1 MASSDAAPALDL
13 TTSEGV
19 SRYTATLLDPAL
31 KKRVA
36 DVDLLSGGFA
46 NYVWRVM
53 LASGPDFVQ
62 HGVPLPAEGYAAI
75 PSTATTF
82 ILKYF
87 APQMRT
93 NGEVDLPQDRA
104 VHEHNA
110 LVLIAAR
117 RAPSRSSAKIPWT
130 VPTPYHFSRTRYALI
145 MEDVGTPNAMLML
158 KYFESP
164 RPRDQLAALAD
175 AIIAFTRAV
184 PKAGATKDMNPD
196 MTALFDGSLEPSFQR
211 TIAECEL
218 LGADAEKWA
227 NRIAAALKHP
237 RARSGRIFGDLWPN
251 SILLDNADA
260 PTRITVLDWE
270 CSRLGHPDQDF
281 AQYLAHLVAIRAGIR
296 QTPGLF
302 DAGAVN
308 AMIDLLVAAA
318 KPLDETYD
326 HAAMVLRFVA
336 GYLTWYSYFG
346 VKDVARGI
354 AEAAQELDSMFG
366 KGK

>member
-1 MASSDAAPALDL
+1 MSLSDALPALDL
-13 TTSEGV
+13 TTPEGIT
-19 SRYTATLLDPAL
+19 RYTTSLLDPAL

-46 NYVWRVM
+46 NYVWRVV
-53 LASGPDFVQ
+53 LASGADSVQ
-62 HGVPLPAEGYAAI
+62 HGEPVPAEGYAAI
-75 PSTATTF
+75 PPTATTV

-93 NGEVDLPQDRA
+93 NEDFDLPQDRA

-110 LVLIAAR
+110 LVVAAAR
-117 RAPSRSSAKIPWT
+117 KTPSMSSAKIPWA
-130 VPTPYHFSRTRYALI
+130 VPTPYHFSMTQYALI
-145 MEDVGTPNAMLML
+145 MEDVGTPKAMLML
-158 KYFESP
+158 EYFKSP

-184 PKAGATKDMNPD
+184 PTAGATKDMNPD
-196 MTALFDGSLEPSFQR
+196 MTALFDDSLEPSFQR
-211 TIAECEL
+211 TIAKCEP
-218 LGADAEKWA
+218 LGADAQTWA
-227 NRIAAALKHP
+227 NRIEAALKHP

-260 PTRITVLDWE
+260 PRRITVLDWE

-281 AQYLAHLVAIRAGIR
+281 TQYLANLVAMRAGTR
-296 QTPGLF
+296 QTPGIF
-302 DAGAVN
+302 DAGAVD

-326 HAAMVLRFVA
+326 HAAMALRYVA

-346 VKDVARGI
+346 VKDAERGI
-354 AEAAQELDSMFG
+354 AEAAQELDAMFG

>member
-1 MASSDAAPALDL
+1 MSSSDAAPALDL
-13 TTSEGV
+13 TTHEGV
-19 SRYTATLLDPAL
+19 SRYAATLLDPAL

-36 DVDLLSGGFA
+36 DVNLLSGGFA
-46 NYVWRVM
+46 NYVWRVV
-53 LASGPDFVQ
+53 LAYDPNSAQ
-62 HGVPLPAEGYAAI
+62 HGVLLPAEGYAAI
-75 PSTATTF
+75 PPTATTV

-110 LVLIAAR
+110 LATVAR
-117 RAPSRSSAKIPWT
+117 RAPSMSSVKIPWA
-130 VPTPYHFSRTRYALI
+130 VPTPYHFSKTRYALI
-145 MEDVGTPNAMLML
+145 MEDVGTPKAMLML

-196 MTALFDGSLEPSFQR
+196 MTALFDDSLEPSFQK
-211 TIAECEL
+211 TIAECKL

-237 RARSGRIFGDLWPN
+237 RACSGRIFGDLWPN

-281 AQYLAHLVAIRAGIR
+281 AQYLAHLVAIRAGTR

-302 DAGAVN
+302 DAGAVD

-326 HAAMVLRFVA
+326 HAAMALRFVA
-336 GYLTWYSYFG
+336 GYLTWYTYFG

-354 AEAAQELDSMFG
+354 AEAAQELDVMFG